1 MPSPTVTALKTLY
14 MANLKEVRTRIASV
28 SSTQQIT
35 SAMKMVSA
43 AKFRRAQNA
52 IVGMRPYA
60 NQLGDIVSDI
70 DTGDGIQTPYHEV
83 RKLEHVLLVVV
94 TSNKGLCGAF
104 NSNVIKQAQA
114 RIDYYR
120 SIATADQPA
129 QLSMIT
135 IGKRCSEYFGKRF
148 DNVVGSHDE
157 LLDNASFDAIAT
169 FADDILQQY
178 CDKKY
183 DRVELVYN
191 QFKNSLVQI
200 LSTEQFLPVTVNTT
214 SGNGGT
220 AMKQTASDYI
230 YEPSKEEILAEI
242 IPLTLRSQFYRVI
255 LDSLASEHGARMN
268 AMQKATDN
276 ATELLKELR
285 LSYNKARQ
293 AAITNEIIEIVSGSE
308 ALKG

>member
-1 MPSPTVTALKTLY
+1 

-52 IVGMRPYA
+52 IIGMRPYA
-60 NQLGDIVSDI
+60 NQLGQIAADI

-83 RKLEHVLLVVV
+83 RKLENVLLVVV

-120 SIATADQPA
+120 SAATPDQPA
-129 QLSMIT
+129 RLAMIT
-135 IGKRCSEYFGKRF
+135 IGKRCTDFFGKRF
-148 DNVVGSHDE
+148 DNVVGTYDE
-157 LLDNASFDAIAT
+157 MLDAASFDTVAT
-169 FADDILQQY
+169 LADDIMQQF
-178 CDKKY
+178 CNKKY
-183 DRVELVYN
+183 DRVELIYN

-200 LSTEQFLPVTVNTT
+200 LSTDQFLPIQATE
-214 SGNGGT
+214 SGKTGSFKVAN
-220 AMKQTASDYI
+220 DYI
-230 YEPSKEEILAEI
+230 YEPSKEAILREM
-242 IPLTLRSQFYRVI
+242 IPLTLRSHFYRVI

>member
-1 MPSPTVTALKTLY
+1 

-52 IVGMRPYA
+52 ILGMRPYA
-60 NQLGDIVSDI
+60 AQLNAIIGDIGVD
-70 DTGDGIQTPYHEV
+70 DGVQTAYHVV
-83 RKLEHVLLVVV
+83 RPANNVLLVVV

-104 NSNVIKQAQA
+104 NSNVIKEASA
-114 RIDYYR
+114 RLQHYR
-120 SIATADQPA
+120 SEGAK
-129 QLSMIT
+129 SVRMIT
-135 IGKRCSEYFGKRF
+135 IGKRGSEFFAKQEGL
-148 DNVVGSHDE
+148 VA
-157 LLDNASFDAIAT
+157 ASY
-169 FADDILQQY
+169 DDILDSPSFDSISAI
-178 CDKKY
+178 CDGLMASFCNKEY
-183 DRVELVYN
+183 DCIELVYN
-191 QFKNSLVQI
+191 QFKNSLTQI
-200 LSTEQFLPVTVNTT
+200 LSTEQFLPVG
-214 SGNGGT
+214 GNRNGEKKTEGGERN
-220 AMKQTASDYI
+220 DYI
-230 YEPSKEEILAEI
+230 FEPGKETILREM

-255 LDSLASEHGARMN
+255 LDSLAAEHGARMT

-276 ATELLKELR
+276 ATELLKDLR

>member
-1 MPSPTVTALKTLY
+1 

-52 IVGMRPYA
+52 IFGMRPYSE
-60 NQLGDIVSDI
+60 QLQEIIRDIN
-70 DTGDGIQTPYHEV
+70 TKDGVLTPYHDT
-83 RKLEHVLLVVV
+83 RKVDNVLLVVV

-104 NSNVIKQAQA
+104 NSNVIKEASA
-114 RIDYYR
+114 RVRYYTNELSVANLKMITLGKR
-120 SIATADQPA
+120 GTDFFSKTKDLVVDSYDEIFDNATFDQVASLADQIMGEFC
-129 QLSMIT
+129 L
-135 IGKRCSEYFGKRF
+135 
-148 DNVVGSHDE
+148 
-157 LLDNASFDAIAT
+157 
-169 FADDILQQY
+169 
-178 CDKKY
+178 KKY

-200 LSTEQFLPVTVNTT
+200 LVSEQFLPVV
-214 SGNGGT
+214 SGDTQKDSGDTKN
-220 AMKQTASDYI
+220 DYI
-230 YEPSKEEILAEI
+230 FEPNKQVILQEM
-242 IPLTLRSQFYRVI
+242 IPLTLRSHFYRMI
-255 LDSLASEHGARMN
+255 LDSLAAEHGARMT

-276 ATELLKELR
+276 ATELLKDLR

>member
-1 MPSPTVTALKTLY
+1 

-60 NQLGDIVSDI
+60 NQLGQIAADI

-83 RKLEHVLLVVV
+83 RRLENVLLVVV

-114 RIDYYR
+114 RIDYYK

-129 QLSMIT
+129 HLAMIT
-135 IGKRCSEYFGKRF
+135 IGKRCSEYFAKRF
-148 DNVVGSHDE
+148 DNVVGSFDD
-157 LLDNASFDAIAT
+157 LLDNASFDTVASL
-169 FADDILQQY
+169 ADDVMQQF

-200 LSTEQFLPVTVNTT
+200 LSTEQFLPIQPSQ
-214 SGNGGT
+214 SGKGV
-220 AMKQTASDYI
+220 ASGMANDYI
-230 YEPSKEEILAEI
+230 YEPSKEDILREM
-242 IPLTLRSQFYRVI
+242 IPLTLRSHFYRVI

>member
-1 MPSPTVTALKTLY
+1 

-60 NQLGDIVSDI
+60 RQLGDIVADI
-70 DTGDGIQTPYHEV
+70 DTGDGVQTPYHEV
-83 RKLEHVLLVVV
+83 RKLEKVLLVVV

-104 NSNVIKQAQA
+104 NSNVLKQAQA
-114 RIDYYR
+114 RIDEYR
-120 SIATADQPA
+120 AHATAEQPA
-129 QLSMIT
+129 KLAMIT
-135 IGKRCSEYFGKRF
+135 IGKRCTEYFGKRF
-148 DNVVGSHDE
+148 DNIVGSYDS
-157 LLDNASFDAIAT
+157 LLDNNT
-169 FADDILQQY
+169 FDDIANLADSIMEQFCNKQ
-178 CDKKY
+178 Y
-183 DRVELVYN
+183 DRVEIIYN

-200 LSTEQFLPVTVNTT
+200 LSTEQFLPVVTK
-214 SGNGGT
+214 SGGDTG
-220 AMKQTASDYI
+220 KASNNDYI
-230 YEPSKEEILAEI
+230 YEPSKEAILREM
-242 IPLTLRSQFYRVI
+242 IPLMLRSQFYRVI

>member
-1 MPSPTVTALKTLY
+1 

-60 NQLGDIVSDI
+60 NQLGQIAADI

-83 RKLEHVLLVVV
+83 RRLENVLLVVV

-114 RIDYYR
+114 RIDYYK

-129 QLSMIT
+129 HLAMIT
-135 IGKRCSEYFGKRF
+135 IGKRCSEYFAKRF
-148 DNVVGSHDE
+148 DNVVGSFDD
-157 LLDNASFDAIAT
+157 LLDNASFDTVASL
-169 FADDILQQY
+169 ADDVMQQF

-200 LSTEQFLPVTVNTT
+200 LSTEQFLPILPSQ
-214 SGNGGT
+214 SGKG
-220 AMKQTASDYI
+220 AASGMANDYI
-230 YEPSKEEILAEI
+230 YEPSKEDILREM
-242 IPLTLRSQFYRVI
+242 IPLTLRSHFYRVI

>member
-1 MPSPTVTALKTLY
+1 
-14 MANLKEVRTRIASV
+14 MANLKEVRTRIGSV

-52 IVGMRPYA
+52 ILGMRPYSA
-60 NQLGDIVSDI
+60 QLNEIMNDI
-70 DTGDGIQTPYHEV
+70 DVEDGVVTPYHDN
-83 RKLEHVLLVVV
+83 RKVENVLLVVV

-104 NSNVIKQAQA
+104 NSNVIKE
-114 RIDYYR
+114 
-120 SIATADQPA
+120 ATARVNHYKNEEKVSGLQ
-129 QLSMIT
+129 MIT
-135 IGKRCSEYFGKRF
+135 IGKRATEFFGKRNV
-148 DNVVGSHDE
+148 NVVGSHDE
-157 LLDNASFDAIAT
+157 LLDKPSFDTIAT
-169 FADDILQQY
+169 LADSVMQSF

-183 DRVELVYN
+183 DRVELIYN

-200 LSTEQFLPVTVNTT
+200 LSTEQFLPVVPKSAASVT
-214 SGNGGT
+214 SKRN
-220 AMKQTASDYI
+220 DYI
-230 YEPSKEEILAEI
+230 YEPSKMEILREMV
-242 IPLTLRSQFYRVI
+242 PLTLRSHFYRVI
-255 LDSLASEHGARMN
+255 LDSLAAEHGARMN

-276 ATELLKELR
+276 ATELLKELK

>member
-1 MPSPTVTALKTLY
+1 
-14 MANLKEVRTRIASV
+14 MANLKEVRTRRGSV

-52 IVGMRPYA
+52 IIGMRPYA
-60 NQLGDIVSDI
+60 AQLDEIVTDI
-70 DTGDGIQTPYHEV
+70 DTGGEVLTPYHAV
-83 RKLEHVLLVVV
+83 RPLKNVLLVVV

-114 RIDYYR
+114 RIEHYR
-120 SIATADQPA
+120 SNATSDQPA
-129 QLSMIT
+129 RLAMIT
-135 IGKRCSEYFGKRF
+135 IGKRCSEFFGKRF
-148 DNVVGSHDE
+148 DNVVGSYDT
-157 LLDNASFDAIAT
+157 LLDNASFDSVAT
-169 FADDILQQY
+169 LADDIMQQF

-183 DRVELVYN
+183 DRVELIYN

-200 LSTEQFLPVTVNTT
+200 LSTEQFLPIVPDT
-214 SGNGGT
+214 SSKAADKRMAN
-220 AMKQTASDYI
+220 DYI
-230 YEPSKEEILAEI
+230 YEPSKEEILRQM
-242 IPLTLRSQFYRVI
+242 IPLTLRSHFYRVI

>member
-1 MPSPTVTALKTLY
+1 

-52 IVGMRPYA
+52 IIGMRPYS
-60 NQLGDIVSDI
+60 NQLVDIMAGI
-70 DTGDGIQTPYHEV
+70 DTDDGVQTPYHEV

-104 NSNVIKQAQA
+104 NSNVIKQAQS
-114 RIDYYR
+114 RIDYYK
-120 SIATADQPA
+120 SHATVDQPA
-129 QLSMIT
+129 HLSMIT
-135 IGKRCSEYFGKRF
+135 IGKRCSEYFAKRF
-148 DNVVGSHDE
+148 DNVVGSYDQM
-157 LLDNASFDAIAT
+157 LDNASFDTVAAL
-169 FADDILQQY
+169 ADDILQQF
-178 CDKKY
+178 CEKKY

-200 LSTEQFLPVTVNTT
+200 LMTEQFLPVEPHHE
-214 SGNGGT
+214 SGQGS
-220 AMKQTASDYI
+220 AALHQTANDYI
-230 YEPSKEEILAEI
+230 YEPSKEAILAEI
-242 IPLTLRSQFYRVI
+242 IPLTLRSQLYRVI

>member
-1 MPSPTVTALKTLY
+1 

-60 NQLGDIVSDI
+60 NQLGQIAADI

-83 RKLEHVLLVVV
+83 RRLENVLLVVV

-114 RIDYYR
+114 RIDYYK
-120 SIATADQPA
+120 SIATTDQPA
-129 QLSMIT
+129 HLAMIT
-135 IGKRCSEYFGKRF
+135 IGKRCSEYFAKRF
-148 DNVVGSHDE
+148 DNVVGSFDD
-157 LLDNASFDAIAT
+157 LLDNASFDTVASL
-169 FADDILQQY
+169 ADDVMQQF

-200 LSTEQFLPVTVNTT
+200 LSTEQFLPIQPSQSDKGAA
-214 SGNGGT
+214 SGMAN
-220 AMKQTASDYI
+220 DYI
-230 YEPSKEEILAEI
+230 YEPSKEDILREM
-242 IPLTLRSQFYRVI
+242 IPLTLRSHFYRVI

>member
-1 MPSPTVTALKTLY
+1 

-43 AKFRRAQNA
+43 AKFRRAQVA
-52 IVGMRPYA
+52 IIGMRPYA
-60 NQLGDIVSDI
+60 NQLNDIVAGI
-70 DTGDGIQTPYHEV
+70 DTGDGVQTPYQEV
-83 RKLEHVLLVVV
+83 RKLQHVLLVVV

-114 RIDYYR
+114 RIDFYR
-120 SIATADQPA
+120 SHATESEPA
-129 QLSMIT
+129 QLSLMT
-135 IGKRCSEYFGKRF
+135 IGRRGSEFFAKRF
-148 DNVVGSHDE
+148 DNVVGSYDD
-157 LLDNASFDAIAT
+157 LLDGISFDAAAT
-169 FADDILQQY
+169 LADQLMQQFAGKQ
-178 CDKKY
+178 Y
-183 DRVELVYN
+183 DRIELIYN

-200 LSTEQFLPVTVNTT
+200 LSTEQFLPIEPQQLVGAKAQGAVAN
-214 SGNGGT
+214 
-220 AMKQTASDYI
+220 DYI
-230 YEPSKEEILAEI
+230 YEPSKEEILREM
-242 IPLTLRSQFYRVI
+242 IPLTLRSHFYRVL
-255 LDSLASEHGARMN
+255 LDSLAAEHGARMN

-276 ATELLKELR
+276 ASELLKELR

>member
-1 MPSPTVTALKTLY
+1 

-60 NQLGDIVSDI
+60 DQLQEIIADI
-70 DTGDGIQTPYHEV
+70 DTGDGLVTPYHDQ
-83 RKLEHVLLVVV
+83 RPMQNVLVVVV

-104 NSNVIKQAQA
+104 NSNVLKQAQQCL
-114 RIDYYR
+114 DHYR
-120 SIATADQPA
+120 AALPEGG
-129 QLSMIT
+129 QLHVMS
-135 IGKRCSEYFGKRF
+135 IGKKS
-148 DNVVGSHDE
+148 SE
-157 LLDNASFDAIAT
+157 LLIRQKDLILTTHDDLLDSPSFDAIASL
-169 FADDILQQY
+169 ADTVMQRFT
-178 CDKKY
+178 DKQI
-183 DRVELVYN
+183 DRVEVIYN
-191 QFKNSLVQI
+191 QFKNSLTQI
-200 LSTEQFLPVTVNTT
+200 LSTEQFLPVAGDAKVDTAA
-214 SGNGGT
+214 GT
-220 AMKQTASDYI
+220 MANDYI
-230 YEPSKEEILAEI
+230 YEPSKEEILREMV
-242 IPLTLRSQFYRVI
+242 PLTLRSTFYRII
-255 LDSLASEHGARMN
+255 LDSLASEHGARMT

-276 ATELLKELR
+276 ATELLKDLT

>member
-1 MPSPTVTALKTLY
+1 

-60 NQLGDIVSDI
+60 AQLGEIVSDL
-70 DTGDGIQTPYHEV
+70 DNGDGITTPYHAV
-83 RKLEHVLLVVV
+83 RPLRRVVLVVV

-104 NSNVIKQAQA
+104 NSNVIKQAQS
-114 RIDYYR
+114 RIAHYL
-120 SIATADQPA
+120 Q
-129 QLSMIT
+129 QLPQDGELCVLS
-135 IGKRCSEYFGKRF
+135 IGKKSSELLARRKDIRLE
-148 DNVVGSHDE
+148 VHDE
-157 LLDNASFDAIAT
+157 LLDAPTFDAVAILVDKLMQD
-169 FADDILQQY
+169 FAEKRI
-178 CDKKY
+178 
-183 DRVELVYN
+183 DRVEVVYN
-191 QFKNSLVQI
+191 QFKNSLSQI
-200 LSTEQFLPVTVNTT
+200 LSTEQLLPVE
-214 SGNGGT
+214 SGKRKTENGKREGNN
-220 AMKQTASDYI
+220 DYI
-230 YEPSKEEILAEI
+230 YEPSKEEIMREM
-242 IPLTLRSQFYRVI
+242 IPLTLRSTFYRMV
-255 LDSLASEHGARMN
+255 LDSLASEHGARMT

-293 AAITNEIIEIVSGSE
+293 ASITNEIIEIVSGSE

>member
-1 MPSPTVTALKTLY
+1 
-14 MANLKEVRTRIASV
+14 MANLKEVRTRISSV

-52 IVGMRPYA
+52 IVGMRPYSR
-60 NQLGDIVSDI
+60 QLGEIVAGI

-83 RKLEHVLLVVV
+83 RKLENVLLVVV

-114 RIDYYR
+114 RIDFYKA
-120 SIATADQPA
+120 SATAEQPA
-129 QLSMIT
+129 RLAMIT
-135 IGKRCSEYFGKRF
+135 IGKRCSEFFGKRF
-148 DNVVGSHDE
+148 DNIVGSYDS
-157 LLDNASFDAIAT
+157 LLDNNSFDTVANL
-169 FADDILQQY
+169 ADNIMEQY
-178 CDKKY
+178 CNKQY
-183 DRVELVYN
+183 DRVEIIYN

-200 LSTEQFLPVTVNTT
+200 LSTEQFLPIVPT
-214 SGNGGT
+214 SQSG
-220 AMKQTASDYI
+220 QTSQTNNDYI
-230 YEPSKEEILAEI
+230 YEPSKEAILREM
-242 IPLTLRSQFYRVI
+242 IPLMLRSHFYRVI

>member
-1 MPSPTVTALKTLY
+1 

-60 NQLGDIVSDI
+60 RQLGDIVADI

-83 RKLEHVLLVVV
+83 RKLENVLLVVV

-104 NSNVIKQAQA
+104 NSNVLKQAQA
-114 RIDYYR
+114 RIDDYR
-120 SIATADQPA
+120 AHATAEQPA
-129 QLSMIT
+129 KLAMIT
-135 IGKRCSEYFGKRF
+135 IGKRCTEYFGKRF
-148 DNVVGSHDE
+148 DNIVGSYDS
-157 LLDNASFDAIAT
+157 LLDNNTFDSIANL
-169 FADDILQQY
+169 ADSIMEQFCNKQ
-178 CDKKY
+178 Y
-183 DRVELVYN
+183 DRVEIIYN

-200 LSTEQFLPVTVNTT
+200 LSTEQFLPVEAKASTAEGKG
-214 SGNGGT
+214 GNN
-220 AMKQTASDYI
+220 DYI
-230 YEPSKEEILAEI
+230 YEPSKEEILREM
-242 IPLTLRSQFYRVI
+242 IPLMLRSQFYRVI